1 MKQYRVRY
9 LDEAIGALRKAA
21 EFIETQ
27 SGQERARGWLRRM
40 LESVTTLETFPGAQP
55 QVTVLDG
62 RVVRSMLA
70 NPLRVYYVI
79 EEISATVYVIDIVHS
94 ARETQLQRVSLRRA
108 LSGGA
113 HASPPST
120 DSQCSA
126 WHYFGVRYRA
136 VSMSS
141 RDIPVC
147 NAPRM

>member
-1 MKQYRVRY
+1 MKQYRVRD
-9 LDEAIGALRKAA
+9 LDEAIGALREAA

-79 EEISATVYVIDIVHS
+79 EEISATVYVIDIVHT
-94 ARETQLQRVSLRRA
+94 ARETQLQR
-108 LSGGA
+108 
-113 HASPPST
+113 
-120 DSQCSA
+120 
-126 WHYFGVRYRA
+126 YR
-136 VSMSS
+136 S
-141 RDIPVC
+141 DEP
-147 NAPRM
+147 